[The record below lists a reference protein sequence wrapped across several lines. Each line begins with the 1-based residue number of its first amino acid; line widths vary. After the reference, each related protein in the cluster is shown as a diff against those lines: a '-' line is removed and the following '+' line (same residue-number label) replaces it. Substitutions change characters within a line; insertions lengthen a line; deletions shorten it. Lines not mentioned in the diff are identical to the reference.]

1 MALNFFQ
8 IVPLWP
14 VAVYRLLETNK
25 PKLKSPNSNP
35 FDGNFDGSIPYK
47 ICVSAGFFSARNIVK
62 HQAEI
67 LAISVI
73 QRGFSGKQRIL
84 DGGRKI

>member
-1 MALNFFQ
+1 MEVL
-8 IVPLWP
+8 
-14 VAVYRLLETNK
+14 
-25 PKLKSPNSNP
+25 
-35 FDGNFDGSIPYK
+35 GS
-47 ICVSAGFFSARNIVK
+47 FSARNIVK

-84 DGGRKI
+84 EERMGDGRSNLHRKCDRFFCSAFIAQNNDA